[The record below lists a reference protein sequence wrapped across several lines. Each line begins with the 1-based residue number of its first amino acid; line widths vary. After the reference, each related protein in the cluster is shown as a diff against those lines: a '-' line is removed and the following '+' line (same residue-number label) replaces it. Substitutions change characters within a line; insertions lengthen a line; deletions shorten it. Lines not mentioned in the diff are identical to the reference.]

1 MQTRVAS
8 RLDGV
13 LTVSSISERDIQN
26 ELGVPGEMMQT
37 VPLGVE
43 PDVFFPDPAAAVP
56 GRMVVV
62 TSADVPLKGLLVL
75 LDALA
80 KLRIEHEDAH
90 LVCVGRATPGGPT
103 DRRIDELG
111 LRDAVSFQ
119 HGLPQP
125 DLVKLLQ
132 SAQVAVVP
140 SIYEGFSLPA
150 IEELA
155 CGLPLVATEVG
166 ALPELVG
173 PDGESGLLVPPGD
186 AEALAAALSTLFAD
200 PELRARMGA
209 SARRRVCE
217 RFTWQATATATAEWY
232 AERIDRVK
240 AQQAATGTASC

>member
-1 MQTRVAS
+1 MH
-8 RLDGV
+8 
-13 LTVSSISERDIQN
+13 
-26 ELGVPGEMMQT
+26 T

-56 GRMVVV
+56 GRIVVV

-80 KLRIEHEDAH
+80 KLRIEHDNAH

-111 LRDAVSFQ
+111 FRDAVTFR
-119 HGLPQP
+119 HGLPQGE
-125 DLVKLLQ
+125 LVQLLQ

-186 AEALAAALSTLFAD
+186 AEALAGALSTLFDD
-200 PELRARMGA
+200 PDLRARMGA
-209 SARRRVCE
+209 AARRRVCE
-217 RFTWQATATATAEWY
+217 RFTWRATAAATAEWY
-232 AERIDRVK
+232 AERIER
-240 AQQAATGTASC
+240 ANSEQAASARTAANRTGSC